1 MEQKLATF
9 FDCESDAGSAI
20 RATCLSI
27 SYITCDLNNN
37 FKIIE
42 ELSGTINSKFKNSRP
57 FETDAMLAHNI
68 PIKDILNQKLSN
80 GELVDEWEKAFKKL
94 SDKGTIFCGYN
105 SFNYDNILLNNS
117 LFINLKFPYIT
128 SKQQFDLLPAIRA
141 ASVFAIDPKTG
152 ERALNYDYNDKGN
165 LSFKLQ
171 SMLQANQITTKKEHD
186 SYEDT
191 RGTLNLCKR
200 LHEKA
205 PDVFNAALALRRKS
219 DVLPKIKK
227 EDIFCWHEAYFKTT
241 IYCGTYLGESLFPG
255 WYYLYDLRKDPEE
268 IIKLSYTEL
277 KIALSKSKRW
287 CRTLKSNRAPI
298 IMKKEFAL
306 YDEEYKELGMAE
318 IKKRYNLIKKHREE
332 LTNKIKSIQEEIY
345 SEKKEFDQTELQP
358 EEKIYSLNVTN
369 EERNLMNQFNL
380 NNNSKERKNI
390 FNRFKRD
397 DVKILAEMKVFDNYD
412 KDEFCKIFSLRD
424 YKRIKK
430 RVGNFILDTSDS
442 PSPFTKIPAQQS
454 RIDTLRVIAEKN
466 QDHEKLNQ
474 LEELD
479 TYLENMKNN
488 FEKVS

>member
-1 MEQKLATF
+1 MKQKLATF
-9 FDCESDAGSAI
+9 FDCESDAGSAM

-27 SYITCDLNNN
+27 SYITCDLNDN
-37 FKIIE
+37 FKILE
-42 ELSGTINSKFKNSRP
+42 DLSGTINSKFKNSRP

-68 PIKDILNQKLSN
+68 PIKDISNQKLSN

-94 SDKGTIFCGYN
+94 SDKGTIFCGFN

-171 SMLQANQITTKKEHD
+171 TMLQANQITTKKAHD

-191 RGTLNLCKR
+191 RATLNLCKR

-205 PDVFNAALALRRKS
+205 PEVFNAALALRRKS
-219 DVLPKIKK
+219 DVLPKIKQ
-227 EDIFCWHEAYFKTT
+227 ENIFCWHEAYFKTT

-255 WYYLYDLRKDPEE
+255 WYYLYDFRKDPEE
-268 IIKLSYTEL
+268 ILKLDTQGL
-277 KIALSKSKRW
+277 KSALSKSKRW

-306 YDEEYKELGMAE
+306 FDKEYKDLGMPE

-332 LTNKIKSIQEEIY
+332 LANKIKLIQEEAY
-345 SEKKEFDQTELQP
+345 NEKKEFDQTELQP

-369 EERNLMNQFNL
+369 EERNLMDQFNL
-380 NNNSKERKNI
+380 NNNPKERKNI

-397 DVKILAEMKVFDNYD
+397 DVKILAEMKIFDNNEEE
-412 KDEFCKIFSLRD
+412 EFCKIFSLRD

-430 RVGNFILDTSDS
+430 RIRNFILDTSDS
-442 PSPFTKIPAQQS
+442 PSPFTKIPAQQA

-466 QDHEKLNQ
+466 QDDEKLNQ

-479 TYLENMKNN
+479 SYLENMKHNY
-488 FEKVS
+488 EKVS